1 MKKEVVKIMLDFCV
15 GPIWKSRFNED
26 YDLVTGI
33 EAIDNDEVLMKLS
46 DEINSLN
53 NMNYR
58 LKNNLPVY
66 DLKAARK
73 NKNKML
79 VLLNR
84 LNLRLNEIND
94 GTFIINDFET
104 NRIMNL

>member
-15 GPIWKSRFNED
+15 GPIWKSQLNED
-26 YDLVTGI
+26 NDLVTGI
-33 EAIDNDEVLMKLS
+33 EAIDKDEVLMKLN

-53 NMNYR
+53 NSNYR
-58 LKNNLPVY
+58 LKNNSPVY
-66 DLKAARK
+66 DLKIARK
-73 NKNKML
+73 NKNKMI

-94 GTFIINDFET
+94 GSFIINDFET